1 MTRSPLISRRTC
13 LRGIGTTLALPLLEV
28 MGWAETARK
37 GAAAA
42 TATAARPPVRLG
54 FMYMPHGVIPEQFWP
69 ASPQNFLTSPTPA
82 LESLRPIMSECLLMK
97 GVGGIPIAPFNGAP
111 HALELS
117 TWLTAQLPDARQR
130 NRINIAISADQ
141 IAANYVGALT
151 SLPSLE
157 LATMPQTHKEN
168 QEGLN
173 EGYYSHCS
181 FRSPTQAMPAE
192 INPRSVLNRLFNQ
205 NNTTQ
210 ADGSPQKNNASRA
223 LDQSMLDLV
232 IGGAKDLRKTL
243 PQDDQHKLDEYL
255 DSVRAVERRIAA
267 IELRQKEA
275 ALEKSGLA
283 PSRHRGT
290 DSPPIEI
297 KIPIGDKRSEY
308 MQVMC
313 DLNVLAFQTD
323 TTRVSTYIGS
333 TPNGV
338 SYPELGF
345 KDEHHSQTHHNN
357 RPEMVAKVQAITAFN
372 ISQFAYMVKK
382 MHSLREGDGT
392 LLDNCIMMWGSGLE
406 DGNKHSRENLPFI
419 LAGKGGGSIRTGRF
433 LPDVKGNQG
442 DLLTTLLSCMGVPLD
457 RTIGIA
463 TKQITEIKA

>member
-1 MTRSPLISRRTC
+1 MPSNFLMDRRTC
-13 LRGIGTTLALPLLEV
+13 LKGIGASLALPLLET
-28 MGWAETARK
+28 MGWAEPVK
-37 GAAAA
+37 GKAIK
-42 TATAARPPVRLG
+42 PPVRIG
-54 FMYMPHGVIPEQFWP
+54 FMYMPHGVIMDQFWP
-69 ASPQNFLTSPTPA
+69 ATAESFLSAPPPA
-82 LESLRPIMSECLLMK
+82 LEALRPVLNQCLLVK
-97 GVGGIPIAPFNGAP
+97 GISGVPIAPFNGAP

-117 TWLTAQLPDARQR
+117 TWLTATLPDSHKR
-130 NRINIAISADQ
+130 NKINIAISADQ
-141 IAANYVGALT
+141 IAANYVGAMT

-157 LATMPQTHKEN
+157 LATMPQTHIEH

-181 FRSPTQAMPAE
+181 FRSATQAVPAE
-192 INPRSVLNRLFNQ
+192 INPRSVLNRLFKK
-205 NNTTQ
+205 
-210 ADGSPQKNNASRA
+210 DGPGGNARKPSA
-223 LDQSMLDLV
+223 QTEAIDQSMLDLV
-232 IGGAKDLRKTL
+232 LGGARDFRRKL

-255 DSVRAVERRIAA
+255 DSVRSVERRIAA
-267 IELRQKEA
+267 IEYRQKEA
-275 ALEKSGLA
+275 ALEAAGVSSSKRNAS
-283 PSRHRGT
+283 
-290 DSPPIEI
+290 DSPPIDV
-297 KIPIGDKRSEY
+297 KIPVGDKRSEY

-357 RPEMVAKVQAITAFN
+357 CPEQVAKVAAITAFN

-382 MHSLREGDGT
+382 MHSLREGSGT

-419 LAGKGGGSIRTGRF
+419 IAGKGGGSINTGQF
-433 LPDVKGNQG
+433 LPGIKGNQG
-442 DLLTTLLSCMGVPLD
+442 DLLTTLLACAGIPLD
-457 RTIGIA
+457 RPIGIA
-463 TKQITEIKA
+463 TKQIKEMIRKA

>member
-1 MTRSPLISRRTC
+1 MLNNFRLSRRAC
-13 LRGIGTTLALPLLEV
+13 LKGIGASLALPLLET
-28 MGWAETARK
+28 MGWADSRK
-37 GAAAA
+37 MKAVK
-42 TATAARPPVRLG
+42 PPVRLG
-54 FMYMPHGVIPEQFWP
+54 FMYMPHGVIMDQFWP
-69 ASPQNFLTSPTPA
+69 ATEESFLSAPPPA
-82 LESLRPIMSECLLMK
+82 LEALGPVLQECLLMK
-97 GVGGIPIAPFNGAP
+97 GISGVPIAPFNGAP

-117 TWLTAQLPDARQR
+117 TWLTAALPDP
-130 NRINIAISADQ
+130 NRRKQINISISADQ
-141 IAANYVGALT
+141 IAANYVGGLT

-181 FRSPTQAMPAE
+181 FRSATQAVPAE
-192 INPRSVLNRLFNQ
+192 TNPRNVLNRLFGKGDESGRPA
-205 NNTTQ
+205 Q
-210 ADGSPQKNNASRA
+210 ADP
-223 LDQSMLDLV
+223 LDRQMLDLV
-232 IGGAKDLRKTL
+232 LGGAKELRRRL

-255 DSVRAVERRIAA
+255 DSVRSVERRIAA
-267 IELRQKEA
+267 MEYRQKEA
-275 ALEKSGLA
+275 ALEKAGVSA
-283 PSRHRGT
+283 SKRNAS

-297 KIPIGDKRSEY
+297 KIPVGDKRSEY

-357 RPEMVAKVQAITAFN
+357 QADKRDKVAAITAFN
-372 ISQFAYMVKK
+372 IAQFAYMVKK

-406 DGNKHSRENLPFI
+406 DGNTHSRENLPFI
-419 LAGKGGGSIRTGRF
+419 IAGRGGGSIQSGRF
-433 LPDVKGNQG
+433 LTGIKGNQG
-442 DLLTTLLSCMGVPLD
+442 DLLTTLLTCIGIPLD
-457 RTIGIA
+457 RPLGIA
-463 TKQITEIKA
+463 NKQIKEMSVNL

>member
-1 MTRSPLISRRTC
+1 MRSNHLIDRRTC
-13 LRGIGTTLALPLLEV
+13 LKGIGASLALPLLET
-28 MGWAETARK
+28 MGWSEVVK
-37 GAAAA
+37 GKPFKA
-42 TATAARPPVRLG
+42 PVRLG
-54 FMYMPHGVIPEQFWP
+54 FMYMPHGVIMDQFWP
-69 ASPQNFLTSPTPA
+69 ASPETFLSSPPPA
-82 LESLRPIMSECLLMK
+82 LESLRPVLNQCLLMK
-97 GVGGIPIAPFNGAP
+97 GISGVPIAPFNGAP

-117 TWLTAQLPDARQR
+117 TWLTAQLPDADSR
-130 NRINIAISADQ
+130 NRINISISADQ
-141 IAANYVGALT
+141 IAANYIGALT

-181 FRSPTQAMPAE
+181 FRSPTQALPAE
-192 INPRSVLNRLFNQ
+192 TNPRSVLNRLFGKSGQ
-205 NNTTQ
+205 T
-210 ADGSPQKNNASRA
+210 GSTSQTDP
-223 LDQSMLDLV
+223 LDRQMLDLV
-232 IGGAKDLRKTL
+232 IGGAKDLRRRL
-243 PQDDQHKLDEYL
+243 PQNDQHKLDEYL

-267 IELRQKEA
+267 IEYRQKEA
-275 ALEKSGLA
+275 ALEKAGLA
-283 PSRHRGT
+283 PSKRKAS

-297 KIPIGDKRSEY
+297 RIPKGDKRSEY
-308 MQVMC
+308 MQIMC

-357 RPEMVAKVQAITAFN
+357 QSEKVQKVAAITAFN

-392 LLDNCIMMWGSGLE
+392 LLDNCIMIWGSGLE
-406 DGNKHSRENLPFI
+406 DGNKHSRANLPFI
-419 LAGKGGGSIRTGRF
+419 IAGKGGGSINTGRF
-433 LPDVKGNQG
+433 LPNTNGNQG
-442 DLLTTLLSCMGVPLD
+442 DLLTTLLACAGIPVD
-457 RTIGIA
+457 RPIGNA
-463 TKQITEIKA
+463 TKQITEMIANL

>member
-1 MTRSPLISRRTC
+1 MRNRFLIDRRTC
-13 LRGIGTTLALPLLEV
+13 LKGLSASLALPLLET
-28 MGWAETARK
+28 MGWADALK
-37 GAAAA
+37 GKAAYK
-42 TATAARPPVRLG
+42 PPVRMG
-54 FMYMPHGVIPEQFWP
+54 FMYMPHGVIMDQFWP
-69 ASPQNFLTSPTPA
+69 ANPESFLASPPPA
-82 LESLRPIMSECLLMK
+82 LESLRPVLDQCLLMK
-97 GVGGIPIAPFNGAP
+97 GISGVPIAPFNGAP

-117 TWLTAQLPDARQR
+117 TWLTATLPDSNRR
-130 NRINIAISADQ
+130 NQINIAISADQ
-141 IAANYVGALT
+141 IAANYVGGLT

-181 FRSPTQAMPAE
+181 FRSPTQAVPAE
-192 INPRSVLNRLFNQ
+192 INPRNVLNRLFKSNDFSGQ
-205 NNTTQ
+205 GR
-210 ADGSPQKNNASRA
+210 DGRGAGQSDA
-223 LDQSMLDLV
+223 LDRSMLDLV
-232 IGGAKDLRKTL
+232 IGGAKDLRRTL
-243 PQDDQHKLDEYL
+243 PQNDQHKLDEYL
-255 DSVRAVERRIAA
+255 DSVRSLERRIAS
-267 IELRQKEA
+267 IEFRQKEA
-275 ALEKSGLA
+275 ALEKAGVSTRRRNDA
-283 PSRHRGT
+283 

-297 KIPIGDKRSEY
+297 RIPEGDRRSEY

-357 RPEMVAKVQAITAFN
+357 QSDKVGKVAAITAFN
-372 ISQFAYMVKK
+372 ISQFAHMVKK
-382 MHSLREGDGT
+382 MASLKEGDGT

-419 LAGKGGGSIRTGRF
+419 IAGKGGGSINTGRF
-433 LPDVKGNQG
+433 LADTKGTQG
-442 DLLTTLLSCMGVPLD
+442 DLLTTLLACAGVPLD
-457 RTIGIA
+457 RPIGNA
-463 TKQITEIKA
+463 TKQITEMMVKV